1 MCREIVRPRAWL
13 AAVGAAALAL
23 PVSASA
29 SPVLV
34 FRDGRALERNDLYL
48 PSAAFSDQVETSP
61 APSIDSRAGARL
73 TARAARGPS
82 VYAVLRAALREGRIA
97 PDAYTRYRTIY
108 KKARSA
114 HRRLKGRCGHQ
125 LGVVLRSAE
134 RLAHI
139 GSLYSNRMPAVFLE
153 LQRNTTFWRAKPKIA
168 ASERVT
174 FPPGETIFQHYPG
187 QGLRI
192 QQLAS
197 FGKAN
202 GLWTAC
208 TTGRYTCHQDTL
220 AKLLDD
226 QVSIASLRGPYTAW
240 EYYFYFDGG
249 NPPWASGMA
258 QGTAMQA
265 LARGTQLTGNPS
277 YASLAHE
284 ALGAFRLR
292 PPTGVRIKIDGG
304 NHYLQYTFAPRVKIL
319 NAFLQSLIGLYDY
332 AQISGDPDAQA
343 AFAAGDVA
351 AQREVPRYDTG
362 SWSHYS
368 IPGSKS
374 SWDYHDLVT
383 TFLKNLCDR
392 TGADVYCRTAEK
404 FAFYETEHPKPPPGA
419 GKVPA
424 RRCGY

>member
-1 MCREIVRPRAWL
+1 MRPRAWL
-13 AAVGAAALAL
+13 LAAGVALAA
-23 PVSASA
+23 PAAASA

-34 FRDGRALERNDLYL
+34 FRDGHVTRAADRYL
-48 PSAAFSDQVETSP
+48 PPVAFGDQLETRAAPGIDAVSP
-61 APSIDSRAGARL
+61 RA
-73 TARAARGPS
+73 TAQAARGRS
-82 VYAVLRAALREGRIA
+82 VYTVLRAALTDGRITA
-97 PDAYTRYRTIY
+97 DAYRRYRTTY
-108 KKARSA
+108 RKARST

-125 LGVVLRSAE
+125 LGVVLRSVE
-134 RLAHI
+134 RLARI

-153 LQRNTTFWRAKPKIA
+153 LERNTRFWRSKPKIA

-174 FPPGETIFQHYPG
+174 FPPSETILQHYPG

-202 GLWTAC
+202 GMWTAC
-208 TTGRYTCHQDTL
+208 VTGRFTCHADTL
-220 AKLLDD
+220 ARLLDD
-226 QVSIASLRGPYTAW
+226 QVAIASLRGPYTAW
-240 EYYFYFDGG
+240 EYYFYFGGG

-258 QGTAMQA
+258 QGTALQA
-265 LARGTQLTGNPS
+265 LARGSQLTGNPS

-284 ALGAFRLR
+284 GVGAFRLR
-292 PPTGVRIKIDGG
+292 PPTGVRIKADGG
-304 NHYLQYTFAPRVKIL
+304 NHYLQYTFAPRLKIL

-332 AQISGDPDAQA
+332 AQITGDPDAQA

-362 SWSHYS
+362 SWSLYA

-392 TGADVYCRTAEK
+392 TGAEVYCRTAEK
-404 FAFYETEHPKPPPGA
+404 FAFYQAERPKPPPGA

>member
-1 MCREIVRPRAWL
+1 MCRGIPRAGVL
-13 AAVGAAALAL
+13 AVLVAGALPAAAQGG
-23 PVSASA
+23 S
-29 SPVLV
+29 VLV
-34 FRDGRALERNDLYL
+34 FRDGHVTSRDDPYL
-48 PSAAFSDQVETSP
+48 PAASFADQLETVR
-61 APSIDSRAGARL
+61 APSIDQLRAARP
-73 TARAARGPS
+73 AAHAARGPS
-82 VYAVLRAALREGRIA
+82 VYTVLKAALADGRIA
-97 PDAYTRYRTIY
+97 PDAYARYRAIY
-108 KKARSA
+108 KKARA
-114 HRRLKGRCGHQ
+114 THRRLKGRCGHQ
-125 LGVVLRSAE
+125 LGVVLRSVE
-134 RLAHI
+134 RLARI
-139 GSLYSNRMPAVFLE
+139 GSLYSNRMPAAFLE
-153 LQRNTTFWRAKPKIA
+153 LDRNTSFWRAKPKIA

-192 QQLAS
+192 QQLAT

-202 GLWTAC
+202 GMWTAC
-208 TTGRYTCHQDTL
+208 VTGRYACHQDTL

-226 QVSIASLRGPYTAW
+226 QVAIASLRGPYTAW
-240 EYYFYFDGG
+240 EYFFYFDGG

-258 QGTAMQA
+258 QGTALQA
-265 LARGTQLTGNPS
+265 LARASQLTGNPT
-277 YASLAHE
+277 YASLAHT

-292 PPTGVRIKIDGG
+292 PPTGVRVAVDGG

-332 AQISGDPDAQA
+332 AQITGDPEAQA

-362 SWSHYS
+362 SWSLYS
-368 IPGSKS
+368 IPGSRS

-392 TGADVYCRTAEK
+392 TGAEVYCRTAEK
-404 FAFYETEHPKPPPGA
+404 FALYESERPKPPPGA